1 MAAGRRI
8 LYSTPMSATYRI
20 AVDIGGTFTD
30 LQILNEAT
38 GESRAH
44 KTPTTPDDPSEGLL
58 KGIGEAASVFG
69 FALPQVSA
77 LMHGTTI
84 ATNAVLERK
93 LPRGALIAT
102 AGFEDVL
109 EIGRHVRKQVY
120 SVKGEPR
127 ALLVPRSRR
136 FGVKERIDARGE
148 VAEPLDEASAREAAR
163 RVAESGAEVCAVALL
178 HAYANPAH
186 ERRLGEILRE
196 AKPELHVSL
205 SSDVSPEIREFERSS
220 TTVLNALLMPVVAG
234 YLARLKRRMAEAG
247 LAAPVYLVQ
256 SNGGVT
262 TPEKAAEQP
271 ARLLLSGPSGGALAA
286 ETLSRLL
293 DEPNLIAVDMGGT
306 SFDVSIVHEGRTR
319 LVTQGEMDGLPVR
332 LPMLE
337 IRTIGAGGGS
347 LAVIDPSGRL
357 RVGPESAG
365 AKPGPA
371 CYGRGGERPTVTDA
385 NVALGRIDPDYF
397 LGGAMSLDAAAA
409 RRALQDGLAAPL
421 DLALEAAA
429 EGLLR
434 VASANMAAAVRLS
447 LFEKGLDPKDF
458 ALISFGGAAGL
469 HACDIADELGCGRV
483 VFPRDPGTLSAWG
496 MLFSDIVHDLARS
509 KLAAADAAAAT
520 KLAPLMA
527 ELRREGEALLARDGV
542 RESEREYR
550 FSADFRYKG
559 QAYEIVVPVA
569 ETLDAAAIADAA
581 ARFHELHMQQYAHA
595 ERRATP
601 EIVTLRLAAVGRLP
615 KPGARP
621 YSPSAEAAAKRSRRV
636 CFAGRWGDAPV
647 LARASLRPAEPLAGP
662 AVIEEPHS
670 TILLPPGWSLACAAS
685 GDLIAEMTRPA

>member
-1 MAAGRRI
+1 
-8 LYSTPMSATYRI
+8 MSETYRI

-30 LQILNEAT
+30 LQVLNEAT

-58 KGIGEAASVFG
+58 KGIAEAAERFG
-69 FALPQVSA
+69 FALGQVSS

-93 LPRGALIAT
+93 LPRGALVTT

-120 SVKGEPR
+120 SMKGEPR
-127 ALLVPRSRR
+127 ALLIPRSRR
-136 FGVKERIDARGE
+136 FGVKERIDARGAA
-148 VAEPLDEASAREAAR
+148 AEPLDEASAREAAR
-163 RVAESGAEVCAVALL
+163 RVADSGAEVCAVSLL

-186 ERRLGEILRE
+186 ERRLAEMLTAE
-196 AKPELHVSL
+196 NPTLHVSL
-205 SSDVSPEIREFERSS
+205 SSDVSPEIREFERTS

-234 YLARLKRRMAEAG
+234 YLARLRRRMAKVG
-247 LAAPVYLVQ
+247 LKAPVYLVQ

-262 TPEKAAEQP
+262 TPDKAAEQP

-286 ETLSRLL
+286 ETLSRQLA
-293 DEPNLIAVDMGGT
+293 EPNLIAVDMGGT

-347 LAVIDPSGRL
+347 LAIIDPSGRL

-371 CYGRGGERPTVTDA
+371 CYGGGGELPTVTDA

-397 LGGAMSLDAAAA
+397 LGGAMTLDAEAA
-409 RRALQDGLAAPL
+409 RRALNDQLAGPLGLS
-421 DLALEAAA
+421 LEQAA
-429 EGLLR
+429 EGALR
-434 VASANMAAAVRLS
+434 VANANMAAAVRLS

-469 HACDIADELGCGRV
+469 HACDIAAELGCGRV

-509 KLAAADAAAAT
+509 KLVPATAEAAIA
-520 KLAPLMA
+520 LAPLIA

-542 RESEREYR
+542 AEAERAYR

-559 QAYEIVVPVA
+559 QAYEIVVPIA
-569 ETLDAAAIADAA
+569 EAFDAATMADAA
-581 ARFHELHMQQYAHA
+581 RRFHDLHMQQYAHA
-595 ERRATP
+595 ERHSTP

-621 YSPSAEAAAKRSRRV
+621 YAPSKEAAGKATRRI
-636 CFAGRWGDAPV
+636 CFAGEWREAPV
-647 LARASLRPAEPLAGP
+647 RARDALRPSVALAGP

-670 TILLPPGWSLACAAS
+670 TILLPPGWSLVATAS
-685 GDLIAEMTRPA
+685 GDLLARLA

>member
-1 MAAGRRI
+1 
-8 LYSTPMSATYRI
+8 MSDTYRI
-20 AVDIGGTFTD
+20 AIDIGGTFTD

-58 KGIGEAASVFG
+58 KGVTEAASLFG
-69 FALPQVSA
+69 FRLEQVSS

-93 LPRGALIAT
+93 LPKGALLTT

-109 EIGRHVRKQVY
+109 EIGRHVRKQIY
-120 SVKGEPR
+120 SMKGEPR

-136 FGVKERIDARGE
+136 FGVKERIDARGRVTE
-148 VAEPLDEASAREAAR
+148 ALDEASAREAAR

-186 ERRLGEILRE
+186 ERRLAEILRE
-196 AKPELHVSL
+196 ANPQIHVSL
-205 SSDVSPEIREFERSS
+205 SSDVSPEIREFERTS

-234 YLARLKRRMAEAG
+234 YLARLRRRMAEAG
-247 LAAPVYLVQ
+247 LKAPVYLVQ

-262 TPEKAAEQP
+262 TPEVAAEQP

-286 ETLSRLL
+286 ETLSRQLG
-293 DEPNLIAVDMGGT
+293 EPNLIAVDMGGT

-319 LVTQGEMDGLPVR
+319 LVTQSEMDGLPVR

-347 LAVIDPSGRL
+347 LAVLDPSGRL

-371 CYGRGGERPTVTDA
+371 CYRRGGEQATVTDA

-397 LGGAMSLDAAAA
+397 LGGAMKLDAEAA
-409 RRALQDGLAAPL
+409 RRAVERIATPLGLGM
-421 DLALEAAA
+421 EQAA

-434 VASANMAAAVRLS
+434 VANANMAAAVRLS

-469 HACDIADELGCGRV
+469 HACDIAAELGCRRV

-496 MLFSDIVHDLARS
+496 MLFSDIVHDFARS
-509 KLAAADAAAAT
+509 KLVAATADAATA
-520 KLAPLMA
+520 LAPLIA
-527 ELRREGEALLARDGV
+527 ELKREGEAQLARDGV
-542 RESEREYR
+542 AEADREYR

-559 QAYEIVVPVA
+559 QAYEIVVPIP
-569 ETLDAAAIADAA
+569 EKLDAAGVAEAA
-581 ARFHELHMQQYAHA
+581 ERFHALHLQQYAHA
-595 ERRATP
+595 ERHSVP

-615 KPGARP
+615 KPAARP
-621 YSPSAEAAAKRSRRV
+621 YAPIGEATPKAARRI
-636 CFAGRWGDAPV
+636 CFSGEWREAPIY
-647 LARASLRPAEPLAGP
+647 ARESLRPSAPVAGP
-662 AVIEEPHS
+662 AVVEEPHS
-670 TILLPPGWSLACAAS
+670 TILLPPGWSLECAAS
-685 GDLIAEMTRPA
+685 GDLIARSA